1 MNQTPL
7 KVIMVDIARKLYDGS
22 NTHVPRAV
30 LSEMLKYDTSEKCG
44 IDTWSKTFSSNERVY
59 SR

>member
-7 KVIMVDIARKLYDGS
+7 KVIMVDIARKLNDES
-22 NTHVPRAV
+22 NTHIPGAV
-30 LSEMLKYDTSEKCG
+30 LAEMLKYDTSEKCG
-44 IDTWSKTFSSNERVY
+44 IETWSKTFSSSESVY